1 MASLHEGADHES
13 VMERSVVLDAVG
25 IPHDVLPTPEGG
37 WSILVDD
44 ADAPAANAA
53 LAAWEAENA
62 RHPDP
67 ASPPEQGGLLAGV
80 AAGAAILLLSLPLGL
95 GPSGPFFEPGSADA
109 ARMLHGEWWRAIT
122 ALTLHA
128 DAQHVAANAV
138 AFGIFVGA
146 VSRRIGPGLAVWL
159 AFASGVAGN
168 VLTALA
174 LRGGHVSVGASTA
187 VFGALG
193 TLSALQV
200 PRRSA
205 WVTLGAGLALL
216 GLLGTGARADLLA
229 HLAGFACGV
238 AGGLAVRQVPPPRRS
253 PVQAAVALLV
263 LAPVALAWSMALAR

>member
-1 MASLHEGADHES
+1 
-13 VMERSVVLDAVG
+13 MERSVVLDALG
-25 IPHDVLPTPEGG
+25 IPHDVQSTPDGG
-37 WSILVDD
+37 WSIVVDD
-44 ADAPAANAA
+44 ADGPAARAA

-67 ASPPEQGGLLAGV
+67 ASPPEHGGFLAGV
-80 AAGAAILLLSLPLGL
+80 AAGVAVLLLTLPLGL
-95 GPSGPFFEPGSADA
+95 GSAGPYFQRGSADA
-109 ARMLHGEWWRAIT
+109 SRMLQGEWWRAIT

-128 DAQHVAANAV
+128 DLQHVAANAV
-138 AFGIFVGA
+138 ALAVFVGA

-159 AFASGVAGN
+159 AFGAGVAGN

-200 PRRSA
+200 PRRSS
-205 WVTLGAGLALL
+205 WITLGAGAALL

-229 HLAGFACGV
+229 HLLGFACGV
-238 AGGLAVRQVPPPRRS
+238 AGGLAVRRLAPPRRS
-253 PVQAAVALLV
+253 LLQAAVALLV
-263 LAPVALAWSMALAR
+263 LVPVTLAWSRALAR